1 MKKKK
6 TVAKAPND
14 HEARLKVFY
23 EEHNPEKIVLIPHI
37 LDKYKGKEDVL
48 FRKLKRQY
56 SSEGTPPWE
65 MLVTF
70 TKSTTPRSCPPSI

>member
-14 HEARLKVFY
+14 HEARLKAFY

-37 LDKYKGKEDVL
+37 LDKYKGKEDV
-48 FRKLKRQY
+48 Y
-56 SSEGTPPWE
+56 SFAS
-65 MLVTF
+65 
-70 TKSTTPRSCPPSI
+70 